1 MAEVFLEAM
10 LDALKIFPIIF
21 IVYAIIEYIELGEAK
36 KPKMKKVLSNR
47 FSPFF
52 GAVLGII
59 PQCGFSVVATNF
71 YQKRY
76 IRLGTLIA
84 VFIATSDEALP
95 ILLSRAIT
103 DYTVWGKL
111 FNIIFC
117 KFIYAVIIGFLINL
131 IFSKKEQNFA
141 SEACE
146 IEEEK
151 RHDGCCGHEIAGTKK
166 NFLQFLSHPF
176 FHSLK
181 IILFIFAVN
190 FILGV
195 VIDLVIGTER
205 LSAFL
210 TGAKGFEPMVCALV
224 GIIPNCAVSVAL
236 TELYVDNL
244 ISFAGVIAGLTANS
258 GLGLL
263 MLFKDRKNI
272 KRALF
277 ITLLTFALAIVI
289 GYTFYFIGR

>member
-1 MAEVFLEAM
+1 MAEVFLDAVI
-10 LDALKIFPIIF
+10 DALKIFPIIF
-21 IVYAIIEYIELGEAK
+21 IVYAIIEYIELGEAR

-47 FSPFF
+47 FSPIF
-52 GAVLGII
+52 GGLIGII

-95 ILLSRAIT
+95 ILLSRAIN

-117 KFIYAVIIGFLINL
+117 KFLYAVVIGFLINL
-131 IFSKKEQNFA
+131 IFRKEQDF
-141 SEACE
+141 STEVLE
-146 IEEEK
+146 TKDETH
-151 RHDGCCGHEIAGTKK
+151 HDGCCGHEIAGKK
-166 NFLQFLSHPF
+166 KTFLQFLSHPF
-176 FHSLK
+176 FHSIK
-181 IILFIFAVN
+181 IVLYIFAVN

-195 VIDLVIGTER
+195 LIDLVIGKET
-205 LSAFL
+205 LGVFL
-210 TGAKGFEPMVCALV
+210 TGAKGFEPLVCALV

-236 TELYVDNL
+236 TELYADNL
-244 ISFAGVIAGLTANS
+244 ISFAGVLAGLSANT

-263 MLFKDRKNI
+263 ILFKDRKNI
-272 KRALF
+272 KRAVF
-277 ITLLTFALAIVI
+277 ITLLTFVLALII
-289 GYTFYFIGR
+289 GYAFYFIG

>member
-1 MAEVFLEAM
+1 MAEVFLDAVI
-10 LDALKIFPIIF
+10 DALKIFPIIF
-21 IVYAIIEYIELGEAK
+21 IVYAIIEYVELGEAK
-36 KPKMKKVLSNR
+36 KPKLKKVLSNR

-52 GAVLGII
+52 GGLIGII

-71 YQKRY
+71 YQKKY

-95 ILLSRAIT
+95 ILLSRAIN

-117 KFIYAVIIGFLINL
+117 KFLYAVVIGFLINL
-131 IFSKKEQNFA
+131 VFHKEKDFS
-141 SEACE
+141 SEAVVTE
-146 IEEEK
+146 YEK
-151 RHDGCCGHEIAGTKK
+151 HHDGCCGHEIASDKK
-166 NFLQFLSHPF
+166 TFLQFLSHPF

-181 IILFIFAVN
+181 IVLFIFAVN

-195 VIDLVIGTER
+195 VIELVVGQEK
-205 LSAFL
+205 LSTFL
-210 TGAKGFEPMVCALV
+210 TGAKGFEPLVCALV

-236 TELYVDNL
+236 TELYADNL

-263 MLFKDRKNI
+263 ILFKDRKNI
-272 KRALF
+272 KRAVF
-277 ITLLTFALAIVI
+277 ITLLTFSLALII
-289 GYTFYFIGR
+289 GYTFYFVGR